1 MDGDRRHHGAAGRP
15 GRALPGGGL
24 RGWARSYLLAGRIA
38 AGIFQ
43 ATPDGRLS
51 EPSAFTRLH
60 AVEDGAFNAM
70 ERAGNVIL
78 TMPLESSEHDA
89 TPADRKTN
97 GSDAENPLDLPRLGQ
112 HA

>member
-1 MDGDRRHHGAAGRP
+1 MDGDRRYDGVVRRP
-15 GRALPGGGL
+15 PRPHPGGGL

-43 ATPDGRLS
+43 ATPDERLS

-60 AVEDGAFNAM
+60 AVEDGSFNAM

-78 TMPLESSEHDA
+78 TMPLESSVHDVA
-89 TPADRKTN
+89 PTDRKTN
-97 GSDAENPLDLPRLGQ
+97 GSEAENPLDLPRLGQ